1 MYHILEFNN
10 GQPMILWQS
19 GNNLHKYIINNGRI
33 FNRGIIRK
41 DINKN
46 FRLWNSTSAYISY
59 DSVDSSTVVCHI
71 TSNEINEVFTTKY
84 TSTFIECNGKLYVF
98 YFEPAGDTYN
108 ICATTSD
115 NWGEKNLIC
124 EGTNFSETLLAMRNE
139 DFIILFLKDTQL
151 FISLDLK
158 LVTTL
163 NISSAQNSNTLNLQN
178 EVSKLKFELHQ
189 LEQHHE
195 DFVREYDQLSAY
207 AGELQEKLRKSRLNL
222 LN

>member
-10 GQPMILWQS
+10 GQPIILWQS
-19 GNNLHKYIINNGRI
+19 GNNLQKYVINSGRI
-33 FNRGIIRK
+33 INRGIIRK

-46 FRLWNSTSAYISY
+46 FRLWNTSPSYISY
-59 DSVDSSTVVCHI
+59 DSVDGSTVVCHI
-71 TSNEINEVFTTKY
+71 TYNEINEVFTTKCV
-84 TSTFIECNGKLYVF
+84 SAFIEHNGKLYTFCLESV
-98 YFEPAGDTYN
+98 ENTYN
-108 ICATTSD
+108 LYAIMSD
-115 NWGEKNLIC
+115 SFKDKTLIC
-124 EGTNFSETLLAMRNE
+124 EGLDFSENILGTKNE
-139 DFIILFLKDTQL
+139 EFIILFSKDKQF
-151 FISLDLK
+151 FISYDLK

-163 NISSAQNSNTLNLQN
+163 NMSSAQSSNTINLQN

-222 LN
+222 N

>member
-1 MYHILEFNN
+1 MYHILEFSN
-10 GQPMILWQS
+10 GQPIILWQS
-19 GNNLHKYIINNGRI
+19 GNNLQKYVINSGRI

-46 FRLWNSTSAYISY
+46 FRVWNTTPAYVSY

-71 TSNEINEVFTTKY
+71 THNEINEVFTTKC
-84 TSTFIECNGKLYVF
+84 TSTFIECGGKLYVF
-98 YFEPAGDTYN
+98 YLESVGDTYN
-108 ICATTSD
+108 LCATTSD
-115 NWGEKNLIC
+115 DFNEKTLIC
-124 EGTNFSETLLAMRNE
+124 EGLDFSENLLAVRNE
-139 DFIILFLKDTQL
+139 EFVILFLKDKQF
-151 FISLDLK
+151 FISLELK

-163 NISSAQNSNTLNLQN
+163 NMSSTQNSNTINLQN

-207 AGELQEKLRKSRLNL
+207 TGELQEKLRKTRLNVQE
-222 LN
+222 